1 MRYLIIILLVFSLN
15 AIGQTLIPGTISADQ
30 TICATCLPAR
40 LTSTPPNGTAPTYQW
55 QRGLRTYQ
63 IADISGETNATYQP
77 PLETQPYYYRQRQNS
92 TGTTGGPL
100 NTNIIQITVS
110 QLDLIRTLQNID
122 TYDYLCYNATDTLTV
137 DGTTY
142 PVIVESG
149 GGLVL
154 IAGSNVILKPGVSVI
169 SGGYLHGYVR
179 SSIKAVNQ
187 VAKSTI
193 KKINGVVTS
202 QMMRVGGVN
211 NY

>member
-1 MRYLIIILLVFSLN
+1 MRTIIILLLAISLHGF
-15 AIGQTLIPGTISADQ
+15 GQTLVPGTISADQ

-40 LTSTPPNGTAPTYQW
+40 LTSTPPNGTSPVYQW
-55 QRGLRTYQ
+55 QTGLRTYSM
-63 IADISGETNATYQP
+63 ADISGETNATYQP
-77 PLETQPYYYRQRQNS
+77 PLKTTGYKYRQQQNS

-100 NTNIIQITVS
+100 YTNFVTIAVS

-154 IAGSNVILKPGVSVI
+154 IAGSNIVLKPGTTVI
-169 SGGYLHGYVR
+169 SGGYMHGYIR

-187 VAKSTI
+187 VAQY
-193 KKINGVVTS
+193 KKVNGIITS
-202 QMMRVGGVN
+202 QIMRANGVN